1 MVPVSGHL
9 TPRWSAPFLAAL
21 ATVAVPGLDAVATR
35 HPRVVTPTMETTG
48 VLAADGGS
56 WIVRAPRD
64 AATGAALMA
73 ESELLRVLNH
83 EGLPF
88 ALAVP
93 AGFATLEDGGPAVV
107 HRALPGRE
115 LDLAALR
122 PGPGLAPSLGAAIA
136 ALHEVRLDAVA
147 PLDLPGYDAAES
159 RTRLLAELDEMA
171 ASGRVP
177 VVLLRRWEEALED
190 VRSWRFRPALVHG
203 DLASDRVLAEAGR
216 VTGLLDFAAAH
227 VGDPA
232 IDLGWLVAAAPEE
245 ALGSVLGAY
254 DARREGGSDAQLL
267 VRAQLYSELALG
279 RWLLHGIRV
288 ADRTVVADADDM
300 LAELADA
307 VTAAEEDPD
316 AFG

>member
-1 MVPVSGHL
+1 MSRHL

-35 HPRVVTPTMETTG
+35 HPRIVTPTMEITG

-73 ESELLRVLNH
+73 ESELLRILSREN
-83 EGLPF
+83 LPF

-93 AGFATLEDGGPAVV
+93 AGFATLEDGGPAVI

-115 LDLAALR
+115 LDLATLR
-122 PGPGLAPSLGAAIA
+122 PGPGLAASLGTSIA
-136 ALHEVRLDAVA
+136 ALHEVSVDAVA
-147 PLDLPGYDAAES
+147 ALDLPTYDAAEC
-159 RTRLLAELDEMA
+159 RTRLLAELDELA
-171 ASGRVP
+171 ASRRVP
-177 VVLLRRWEEALED
+177 TVLLRRWEEALED
-190 VRSWRFRPALVHG
+190 VRSWRFRPVLVHG
-203 DLASDRVLAEAGR
+203 DLVSDRVLVEPGR
-216 VTGLLDFAAAH
+216 VTGVIDFANAH

-232 IDLGWLVAAAPEE
+232 LDLGWLVAAAPED
-245 ALGSVLGAY
+245 ALESILEAY
-254 DARREGGSDAQLL
+254 DVHRSAGSDGQLL

-288 ADRTVVADADDM
+288 GDRGVVADAEDM

-307 VTAAEEDPD
+307 VTSAEEDPD